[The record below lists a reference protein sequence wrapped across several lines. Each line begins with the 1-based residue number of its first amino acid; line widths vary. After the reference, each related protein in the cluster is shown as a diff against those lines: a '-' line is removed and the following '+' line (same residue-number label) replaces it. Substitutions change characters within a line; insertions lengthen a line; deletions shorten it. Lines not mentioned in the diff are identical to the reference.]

1 MSQPTNQNNNAFNMT
16 LATVVGQVGCLTPV
30 ILIGAL
36 FVGLW
41 LDNLLDTRP
50 LFTIIFIVVSAP
62 VAVVT
67 LILIVRK
74 ATSRLKPV
82 STNTAKSFE
91 EEVNRE

>member
-1 MSQPTNQNNNAFNMT
+1 MSQPTNQNNNAYNMT

-36 FVGLW
+36 FMGLW
-41 LDNLLDTRP
+41 LDKVFETKP

-62 VAVVT
+62 VAVVA
-67 LILIVRK
+67 LIYIVRK
-74 ATSRLKPV
+74 ATDRLKPV
-82 STNTAKSFE
+82 STKTANSSE

>member
-1 MSQPTNQNNNAFNMT
+1 MSQPTNRNDNAYNMA

-36 FVGLW
+36 FLGLW
-41 LDNLLDTRP
+41 LDKVLDTRP

-62 VAVVT
+62 VAVVA
-67 LILIVRK
+67 LVYIVRK
-74 ATSRLKPV
+74 ATSRLKTIP
-82 STNTAKSFE
+82 TNTAKSLE